1 MVYQFVIDKLLDKT
15 NHIGMVSVGCFKNKF
30 EVDSK
35 KSQPVEKYKFLDKHP
50 KIWNSTWL
58 RFTSS
63 AITVITSSRVLIG

>member
-50 KIWNSTWL
+50 KI
-58 RFTSS
+58 
-63 AITVITSSRVLIG
+63 